1 MTSGFHNNRATIAFA
16 DLLAVWDDLARRLGI
31 GLEVWPAIVAAY
43 GEPWRHYHTLDHI
56 AAVVAEFL
64 PLRDRFEDPD
74 AALLALFFH
83 DIVYDPARSDNEE
96 RSADALSAVLTGS
109 IADLACAHILATKK
123 HEACTAD
130 AALVVDI
137 DMAILA
143 APWPDYLRYAENVA
157 REYLPVYG
165 IEAYAAGRCEMFLK
179 PVQDR
184 RVFLTEV
191 FAPREAAAQRNIRDE
206 LLLWTSGGFAEGL
219 KLAL

>member
-16 DLLAVWDDLARRLGI
+16 DLLAVWDDLARRLGV
-31 GLEVWPAIVAAY
+31 GPEVWPNIVAAY
-43 GEPWRHYHTLDHI
+43 GEPQRHYHTLDHI
-56 AAVVAEFL
+56 AAVVADFL

-96 RSADALSAVLTGS
+96 RSADALAAVLTGR

-123 HEACTAD
+123 HEASTPD

-165 IEAYAAGRCEMFLK
+165 AEAYAAGRCEMFLK

-184 RVFLTEV
+184 CIFLTEV
-191 FAPREAAAQRNIRDE
+191 FAPHEVAAQRNIRDE
-206 LLLWTSGGFAEGL
+206 LALWTSGGLPGL
-219 KLAL
+219 